1 MPNLILVAPLAGWCS
16 ALEEV
21 PDEVFSTRMLGD
33 GLAIDPL
40 GATLHAPCDG
50 SVVSIA
56 PQRHAITLR
65 ATNGAEILLHVGID
79 TVELG
84 GEGFEA
90 LVAAGENVTAG
101 RPLLSFDL
109 DRLARRAK
117 SLMTAIIVTD
127 GARFSIERRSPER
140 EIGVGDF
147 LFELAVIAE
156 ASPTAIAGADEEA
169 TRQLVVPLEHGIHA
183 RPAAILAS
191 RLKGFVASVTVQARG
206 RTANARSPVAM
217 MSLGIRKGER
227 VSIRA
232 RGNDAA
238 AAVAAFEAAMLG
250 IVEAAHASPPIE
262 VVSPVSQNP
271 KALRGV
277 IACRGFAVGRAVHL
291 TRPEIHVAEAGVGVS
306 VEDADLER
314 ARGQV
319 KARLQALAR
328 SGRGAQQEI
337 IAAHLEFLE
346 DPELLAGARAWLT
359 QGKSAGYAWRA
370 AVRSN
375 IEALRALDD
384 TRLAERADDLLDLE
398 SQVLIALA
406 GETVKPAA
414 SALPERAIVLAR
426 ELLPSQLIAL
436 DTSRVAGIAISTGGP
451 TSHVAILAAAIDI
464 PTLVAM
470 GPAIL
475 DIADDTALVIDAN
488 EGVLHVDPDTAQRQ
502 TAQTQADLQ
511 RQQRVAQRAAARR
524 EGRTSDGV
532 RIQIFANVGSVAE
545 ARIAADHGA
554 EGCGLLRTEFLFLDR
569 QTAPTPDEQVNHYQQ
584 IADVFA
590 GQPLVIRTLD
600 IGGDKPVPYLPLPGE
615 ENPALGLR
623 GIRVSLWRPEL
634 LREQLRAV
642 LRIEGP
648 AHCRILLPMITEVSE
663 ILTVRAMVASACR
676 ELGRAAAI
684 PIGAMIETP
693 AAALNAGQI
702 ARAADFLSIGTN
714 DLAQY
719 TLAIDRGHPQLAV
732 RLNALHPAVLRLIA
746 LAVEGARAH
755 DRPIAVCG
763 GLASDPAAAPILIG
777 LGIHELSAVPAAIP
791 QLKSLIGALSMQE
804 CRALAAEA
812 LEG

>member
-33 GLAIDPL
+33 GVAIDPL

-50 SVVSIA
+50 TVVSIA
-56 PQRHAITLR
+56 PQRHAITVR
-65 ATNGAEILLHVGID
+65 TTNGAEILLHVGID

-90 LVAAGENVTAG
+90 HVAAGESVTAG

-117 SLMTAIIVTD
+117 SLMTPIIVTD
-127 GARFSIERRSPER
+127 GARFSIERRSQER

-147 LFELAVIAE
+147 LFELAVIADRSPMAL
-156 ASPTAIAGADEEA
+156 ASAGEEA
-169 TRQLVVPLEHGIHA
+169 TRELVVPLEHGIHA

-191 RLKGFVASVTVQARG
+191 RLKGFVASVTLQARG

-227 VSIRA
+227 VTIRA

-238 AAVAAFEAAMLG
+238 AAISAFEAALLG
-250 IVEAAHASPPIE
+250 IVEAAQASAPIE
-262 VVSPVSQNP
+262 GASPVSQDP

-291 TRPEIHVAEAGVGVS
+291 TRPEIHVAEAGAGLT

-319 KARLQALAR
+319 KARLQTLAR

-346 DPELLAGARAWLT
+346 DPELLASARAWLT

-375 IEALRALDD
+375 IDALRALDD
-384 TRLAERADDLLDLE
+384 TRLAERADDLADLE
-398 SQVLIALA
+398 SQVLLALA
-406 GETVKPAA
+406 GETVTAAA

-426 ELLPSQLIAL
+426 ELLPSQLVAL
-436 DTSRVAGIAISTGGP
+436 DTSRVAGMAISTGGA
-451 TSHVAILAAAIDI
+451 TSHVAILAAAMDI
-464 PTLVAM
+464 PTLLAM

-475 DIADDTALVIDAN
+475 DIAADTALVIDAN

-502 TAQTQADLQ
+502 SAERQADLQ
-511 RQQRVAQRAAARR
+511 RQQRLAQRAAARR

-569 QTAPTPDEQVNHYQQ
+569 QKAPTDDEQVST
-584 IADVFA
+584 ISRSLMSSRVSRWSSARSISA
-590 GQPLVIRTLD
+590 ATSPCLICRCLR
-600 IGGDKPVPYLPLPGE
+600 E

-623 GIRVSLWRPEL
+623 GIRISLWRPEL
-634 LREQLRAV
+634 LRDA
-642 LRIEGP
+642 
-648 AHCRILLPMITEVSE
+648 A
-663 ILTVRAMVASACR
+663 A
-676 ELGRAAAI
+676 RAAAGRGT
-684 PIGAMIETP
+684 GALPHP
-693 AAALNAGQI
+693 AADDH
-702 ARAADFLSIGTN
+702 R
-714 DLAQY
+714 
-719 TLAIDRGHPQLAV
+719 RG
-732 RLNALHPAVLRLIA
+732 
-746 LAVEGARAH
+746 
-755 DRPIAVCG
+755 
-763 GLASDPAAAPILIG
+763 
-777 LGIHELSAVPAAIP
+777 
-791 QLKSLIGALSMQE
+791 
-804 CRALAAEA
+804 
-812 LEG
+812 